1 MTSFSEKLLIS
12 NRCISSLMSN
22 LIKKSWTDSIE
33 VVVLISPVVVVGA
46 VVVVGS
52 SFVAVEPV

>member
-1 MTSFSEKLLIS
+1 
-12 NRCISSLMSN
+12 MSN